1 PPGFAHGFLTLCD
14 ATEVL
19 YKTTDFYQPELE
31 RSICWNDE
39 EIGIVW
45 PLDKIA
51 GEVLL
56 SQKDQ
61 QASSFQKAEVFN

>member
-1 PPGFAHGFLTLCD
+1 
-14 ATEVL
+14 VL